1 MIDELT
7 KKFNEAMQAA
17 VFDQNSKCENE
28 VNISNVKPIDKTDK
42 EHVEKLKEELIQK
55 AIDIDRYF
63 YEQQRKCGRGIVID
77 SKGRYVSSCGTASF
91 LDYVK
96 AVEEGQVKI
105 KDKEY
110 RKSILKLIENNK

>member
-1 MIDELT
+1 MDEKT
-7 KKFNEAMQAA
+7 KKETTGDLIKKI
-17 VFDQNSKCENE
+17 VEFDSWIAE
-28 VNISNVKPIDKTDK
+28 
-42 EHVEKLKEELIQK
+42 
-55 AIDIDRYF
+55 R
-63 YEQQRKCGRGIVID
+63 QRKAKPAITID
-77 SKGRYVSSCGTASF
+77 SKGRYVSAYGTASF

>member
-1 MIDELT
+1 MDGELT
-7 KKFNEAMQAA
+7 NKFNEAMQAV

-28 VNISNVKPIDKTDK
+28 VDMSNVKPLDKTDK
-42 EHVEKLKEELIQK
+42 EHVEKFKEEIIQK

-77 SKGRYVSSCGTASF
+77 SKGRYVSSYGTSTF
-91 LDYVK
+91 LDYIK
-96 AVEEGQVKI
+96 AVEEGQIKI
-105 KDKEY
+105 KDNKY